1 MWMDSPKGAV
11 TRPPSPRPAPPLNP
25 PQPSDASRY
34 FLLLTFWCDEWHYAA
49 ATTSNTASASR
60 LTAVSSQVTTNTEAR
75 VGRFSVSRA
84 QEQSPDCSHTPPPA
98 AQAAN
103 GPRDLGRTLIP
114 DPAHKAS
121 LPSLNNNSFNN
132 SYISS
137 DNDSELEDEG
147 FKREI
152 ALLREKQVAS
162 RSFSLYV
169 TVLSPLWLLSVAG
182 HCGPKIV
189 GCALL
194 LPSSLEVKNS
204 LSSIASSFFFS

>member
-1 MWMDSPKGAV
+1 M
-11 TRPPSPRPAPPLNP
+11 
-25 PQPSDASRY
+25 SDAVQQ
-34 FLLLTFWCDEWHYAA
+34 D
-49 ATTSNTASASR
+49 TANAPR
-60 LTAVSSQVTTNTEAR
+60 LIAVSSQVTTNTEAR

-84 QEQSPDCSHTPPPA
+84 QEQSPDSGQSPPPA

-103 GPRDLGRTLIP
+103 GPRDLGRTPIP

-162 RSFSLYV
+162 WSFLSSAA
-169 TVLSPLWLLSVAG
+169 VLSPLWLLRITG
-182 HCGPKIV
+182 YCGPKIV
-189 GCALL
+189 GCSLL
-194 LPSSLEVKNS
+194 LTSSLFLDPQE
-204 LSSIASSFFFS
+204 

>member
-1 MWMDSPKGAV
+1 MDSPKGAI
-11 TRPPSPRPAPPLNP
+11 TRPPSPHPAPLLNP

-34 FLLLTFWCDEWHYAA
+34 FLFLTLWYTEWYYAA
-49 ATTSNTASASR
+49 GTKSNTASASR
-60 LTAVSSQVTTNTEAR
+60 LIAVSSQVTTNTEAR

-84 QEQSPDCSHTPPPA
+84 QEQSPDCSQTAPPA

-152 ALLREKQVAS
+152 ALLREKQVTS
-162 RSFSLYV
+162 WSFLSNV
-169 TVLSPLWLLSVAG
+169 TVLSPLVVLSIMG
-182 HCGPKIV
+182 YCGPKIV

-194 LPSSLEVKNS
+194 LPSSLFLDPQE
-204 LSSIASSFFFS
+204 